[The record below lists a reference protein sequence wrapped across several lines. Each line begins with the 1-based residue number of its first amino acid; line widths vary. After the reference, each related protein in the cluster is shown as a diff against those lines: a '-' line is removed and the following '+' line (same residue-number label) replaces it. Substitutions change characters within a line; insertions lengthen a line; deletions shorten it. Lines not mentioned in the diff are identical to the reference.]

1 MNDYTGPSVDPTNPQ
16 ATVRAATELMQSG
29 DFSTAERL
37 LGWAL
42 DFNPDHA
49 ALQRRMSELRWEQ
62 SKADEALDWA
72 EQALAADRGDA
83 ENYAY
88 LGLLRARQGRYTEAA
103 ELLGHAVEIKPDNP
117 HYLCR
122 LADIMVHLGRSEDA
136 KAFALQATSLQPKN
150 VHNYLFLASLQR
162 RYGDFDAAEATVQ
175 AGIKQVL
182 ESAALLR
189 RMAEFRLARGDIYG
203 AMRWAERAR
212 EAAPNDLANY
222 DLEANLAL
230 ESGDLT
236 AAEHALRTAASLNN
250 ASAHHMRRLSDVL
263 MRRSDLDGAL
273 AWAKKAISDYPQ
285 DQSGYIHI
293 ANLHMAHGQHDAAYA
308 VLEAAVGQ
316 AAKPNA
322 ATMMMRRLS
331 SIAQQ
336 KGWYAQ
342 AIDWARC
349 AVVANPFDAEN
360 HAHLA
365 SHYLHQGD
373 LAAAQEA
380 ARLALDLAPGQAA
393 YSRCISE
400 IAWKQGEVETA
411 LEWAERAVAA
421 HPADAQNHA
430 YQASLLMQQGQNEAA
445 EPPLVRAV
453 ELAPL
458 NAHLLTR
465 ASDLKMR
472 LDKQEEAFAFAERA
486 ISAQPHNLV
495 GYNHLAT
502 LHIRQDNIDA
512 AEAVLRRAAEI
523 EPTNAPVLRRL
534 AEMEQRK
541 GNLEAAYAW
550 LHQALDVDPHDP
562 HNYNQ
567 LATLELER
575 GDNVAA
581 ERALMRATE
590 FASSNPVFHR
600 RLSDVL
606 YRHGDEQKALHWAE
620 CAIIDFPRDPAGCLQ
635 LGGLHLAANRLDE
648 AEAAFLKAA
657 ELASTPA
664 QVIWPLHRLSEVA
677 TRRNDIKAALTWA
690 EKAIEA
696 APRDAN
702 SYNYLAGLH
711 LSYGN
716 LTAAASVA
724 AKAVELSP
732 THVGALRLLSDI
744 MLRQG
749 KADIALSLAR
759 QAASA
764 NLGDPHSHNQEASV
778 LLAVGDYEQAAASVD
793 KALKLAPTDVT
804 FLRRADYLR
813 ELALR

>member
-88 LGLLRARQGRYTEAA
+88 LGLLRARQGRYTDAA

-162 RYGDFDAAEATVQ
+162 RYGDFDAAEATLQ

-293 ANLHMAHGQHDAAYA
+293 ANLHMAQGQHDAAYA

-349 AVVANPFDAEN
+349 AVEADPFDAEN

-486 ISAQPHNLV
+486 ISAQPYNLV

-502 LHIRQDNIDA
+502 LHIRQGNIDA

-541 GNLEAAYAW
+541 GNLEAA
-550 LHQALDVDPHDP
+550 
-562 HNYNQ
+562 
-567 LATLELER
+567 
-575 GDNVAA
+575 
-581 ERALMRATE
+581 
-590 FASSNPVFHR
+590 
-600 RLSDVL
+600 
-606 YRHGDEQKALHWAE
+606 
-620 CAIIDFPRDPAGCLQ
+620 
-635 LGGLHLAANRLDE
+635 
-648 AEAAFLKAA
+648 
-657 ELASTPA
+657 
-664 QVIWPLHRLSEVA
+664 
-677 TRRNDIKAALTWA
+677 LTSA

-702 SYNYLAGLH
+702 SYNFLARLH

-724 AKAVELSP
+724 TKAVELSP

-793 KALKLAPTDVT
+793 KALKLAPTDVV

-813 ELALR
+813 ALVLRQRR